1 VVCRRSRGW
10 CVDGVFRGRAR
21 IGAMRR
27 RRRLRRLVPDSELIR
42 RRAAG
47 ESLRELESDYGLV
60 HTTLGDYFQR
70 PEVMQELREAARQL
84 RLAERAV
91 AERRA
96 GARRLEQ
103 EVPRK
108 AKEPVAYK
116 QQTLPTK

>member
-1 VVCRRSRGW
+1 
-10 CVDGVFRGRAR
+10 
-21 IGAMRR
+21 MRR

-84 RLAERAV
+84 RLTERAV
-91 AERRA
+91 AERRSA
-96 GARRLEQ
+96 ERRLEQ
-103 EVPRK
+103 EVRRK
-108 AKEPVAYK
+108 AKEQAARRRGLTSTVGAMRSPPSPRVAGSK
-116 QQTLPTK
+116 P